1 MTADLL
7 AIGSSGLRAYR
18 TALAATSDNIAN
30 AQTVGY
36 ARRSVRLTEVTS
48 AGSPNILYRNRERFD
63 GVDVS
68 AIDRATDMFRTAQ
81 ARLAAGVDSRAQ
93 ALSDWLGV
101 AEAGLDAGA
110 NGVGVAMTN
119 VFAAGDRAAADPQS
133 RSSRTAFLQAIDTAA
148 AAFTASADGLSQ
160 AAGGVA
166 TAARSAVDATN
177 ADLSTLANINLA
189 IRNAAPGTTAFVEL
203 SDQRDRVI
211 DRIASQTASEA
222 TIAPDGSAIL
232 IAGGT
237 TLVTGRTVSPITLTV
252 GSDGRLSLSAGGAAG
267 GALAGLG
274 EAADMIAARRTALT
288 NLASDFATAL
298 NDWHVGG
305 RTAAGVAGT
314 PLLAANGLAAL
325 VTDPDMLAL
334 ADAGGIANGNA
345 LALSGV
351 RQAGDPEGRWND
363 LVAAH
368 AQAALAA
375 RTEAEATAAR
385 RDATDAARDAVEGV
399 DLDRE
404 AADLLRFQ
412 QAYQGA
418 ARVIQMA
425 KETVDTILRLF

>member
-1 MTADLL
+1 MTDLL

-18 TALAATSDNIAN
+18 TALAATGDNIAN
-30 AQTVGY
+30 AQTPGY
-36 ARRSVRLTEVTS
+36 VRRSARLSEVTS

-68 AIDRATDMFRTAQ
+68 AIERATDMFRTSQ
-81 ARLAAGVDSRAQ
+81 ARLAAGVDGRAQ

-101 AEAGLDAGA
+101 AEAGLDGGA
-110 NGVGVAMTN
+110 NGVGVALTN
-119 VFAAGDRAAADPQS
+119 VFAAGDRAAADPGS
-133 RSSRTAFLQAIDTAA
+133 RSTRIAFLQAIETSAD
-148 AAFTASADGLSQ
+148 AFRASADGLAQ

-166 TAARSAVDATN
+166 TAARAAVDATN

-189 IRNAAPGTTAFVEL
+189 IRNAPPGSAAFVEL
-203 SDQRDRVI
+203 SDQRDRTI
-211 DRIASQTASEA
+211 DRIAVQTGADAS
-222 TIAPDGSAIL
+222 ISPDGSAVL
-232 IAGGT
+232 TAGGV
-237 TLVTGRTVSPITLTV
+237 TLVSGRAVSPIALGT
-252 GSDGRLSLSAGGAAG
+252 GGDGRLTFSTGGAEG

-274 EAADMIAARRTALT
+274 AAADAISVRRTALA
-288 NLASDFATAL
+288 NLAEDFATVI
-298 NDWHVGG
+298 NDWHGG
-305 RTAAGVAGT
+305 GQTVAGAAGA
-314 PLLAANGLAAL
+314 PLLATNGFAVIA
-325 VTDPDMLAL
+325 TDPDALAL
-334 ADAGGIANGNA
+334 ADTGGTANGNA

-351 RQAGDPEGRWND
+351 RQAGNLEVRWND

-368 AQAALAA
+368 AQATLAA
-375 RTEAEATAAR
+375 RNEADATAGR
-385 RDATDAARDAVEGV
+385 RSATDAARDAVEGV